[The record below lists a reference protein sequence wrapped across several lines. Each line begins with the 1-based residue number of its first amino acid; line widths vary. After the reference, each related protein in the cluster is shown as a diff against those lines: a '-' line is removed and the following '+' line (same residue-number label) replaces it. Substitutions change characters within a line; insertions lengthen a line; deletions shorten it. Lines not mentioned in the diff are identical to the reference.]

1 MEKRIIQTGDGS
13 KSIELMGLEETY
25 HSRHGAWQESQ
36 HVFIQQ
42 GLTHFSGN
50 VIKVLEMGFGTGLN
64 AIQALLFAEQKNLFL
79 EYSSLEAFPIEEGIW
94 KELDY
99 ESLLPERRHG
109 DYWRKMH
116 QIKAENWENMGDHCR
131 FIKYHRDIRN
141 FLPADAPDVVFYDA
155 FGPRVQPELWE
166 VKIFE
171 RLFAKMSD
179 GGVLTTYCAKGQVR
193 RDLQAVGFEVQR
205 LPGPPGKR
213 EMLRAIKSL
222 QA

>member
-13 KSIELMGLEETY
+13 KSIELKGLEETY

-42 GLTHFSGN
+42 GLAHFSGN

-64 AIQALLFAEQKNLFL
+64 AIQALLFAEQRNLFL
-79 EYSSLEAFPIEEGIW
+79 EYSSLEAFPLEESIW

-99 ESLLPERRHG
+99 ESLLPESRHG
-109 DYWRKMH
+109 GYWRKMH
-116 QIKAENWENMGDHCR
+116 QIEAENWENMGDHCR
-131 FIKYHRDIRN
+131 FIKYHKDIRG
-141 FLPADAPDVVFYDA
+141 FLPSDAPDVVFYDA

-166 VKIFE
+166 VEIFK

-205 LPGPPGKR
+205 LSGPPGKR
-213 EMLRAIKSL
+213 EMLRAIKPL